1 MSNISYYAIKTITLQ
16 KIKEFFS
23 EFQYTIIA
31 PLVSTIIF
39 VVLLSTINNYYV
51 LDNHEN
57 NYLEFV
63 VPGIVIMVVMQTSYQ
78 NISESFIFMKQIGS
92 FNDYLISPISRIE
105 ILISFL
111 LASIFIGL
119 FVGIINIF
127 FLKIFVKFNSI
138 NYFFI
143 FYYLILTSL
152 IFSSIGSIVG
162 FLFFTWDVQQSVHN
176 FIVIPISYLSGTF
189 FSINSVNLKWIFFF
203 KFNPFY
209 KIVNNFRQSFYD
221 RNNFIINEELMLFFI
236 TFLFV
241 IISIIIFKK
250 GYRVIY

>member
-78 NISESFIFMKQIGS
+78 NISESLIFMKQIGS

-111 LASIFIGL
+111 DKSI
-119 FVGIINIF
+119 
-127 FLKIFVKFNSI
+127 SI
-138 NYFFI
+138 S
-143 FYYLILTSL
+143 SL
-152 IFSSIGSIVG
+152 LHIKS
-162 FLFFTWDVQQSVHN
+162 
-176 FIVIPISYLSGTF
+176 VIPSHLFTSG
-189 FSINSVNLKWIFFF
+189 
-203 KFNPFY
+203 
-209 KIVNNFRQSFYD
+209 R
-221 RNNFIINEELMLFFI
+221 
-236 TFLFV
+236 
-241 IISIIIFKK
+241 
-250 GYRVIY
+250 